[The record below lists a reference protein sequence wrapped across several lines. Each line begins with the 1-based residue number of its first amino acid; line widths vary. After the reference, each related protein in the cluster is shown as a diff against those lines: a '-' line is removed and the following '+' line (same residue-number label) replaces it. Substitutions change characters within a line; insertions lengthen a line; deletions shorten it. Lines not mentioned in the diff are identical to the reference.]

1 MSVSERTRPTA
12 LAALTTW
19 RARQWAVTAAAAL
32 GCVVLIGVP
41 TDLIETPLFSRAVP
55 PTWWSYPV
63 LAVSALLAGLLV
75 ATYVNGP
82 TGPGPRNDGR
92 WGSFGGA
99 LTFFAVGCPVCSP
112 PRRGPTGPTG
122 RVSSP
127 PASTLR
133 GTPPSPPATPAA
145 CDPCPSTRDRHRC
158 APPPPP
164 ARSGHPTAPS
174 SPADRYYTA
183 RTRRAFPYPYADRTA
198 RPPLTRA
205 TPPVI
210 SVDYARAASAVR
222 QWRGAPR
229 LARALIRIVNE
240 FQPRSPRLLAHS
252 LFCDLIVRG
261 RRIRLIHIQWP

>member
-99 LTFFAVGCPVCSP
+99 LTFFAVGCPVCNKVVLFALAP
-112 PRRGPTGPTG
+112 PAHCSTSGPCNLSSRWARWPCWPVRCASG
-122 RVSSP
+122 SSP
-127 PASTLR
+127 PTRAPSHPN
-133 GTPPSPPATPAA
+133 PPGELPRSVWQHPPAPRR
-145 CDPCPSTRDRHRC
+145 CRGPDR
-158 APPPPP
+158 
-164 ARSGHPTAPS
+164 
-174 SPADRYYTA
+174 
-183 RTRRAFPYPYADRTA
+183 
-198 RPPLTRA
+198 
-205 TPPVI
+205 
-210 SVDYARAASAVR
+210 AVR
-222 QWRGAPR
+222 TGR
-229 LARALIRIVNE
+229 ARC
-240 FQPRSPRLLAHS
+240 S
-252 LFCDLIVRG
+252 
-261 RRIRLIHIQWP
+261 RR